1 MIRTAFAPALAA
13 LLLVTACGGGTDNTP
28 PPAPTAQVSE
38 AQVATRTMLRR
49 LPVYGTVDYA
59 PDARRT
65 VSTPGDVEIETVM
78 VSAGETVIDGQPMMR
93 VRATATEQQ
102 ALQTSRADLTAAQQ
116 EMARVER
123 LYGQHLA
130 TNSDRTAARQALS
143 NARTV
148 NASAVQRLGADGSRT
163 ILAAGTGSVV
173 SVDVAVGDTATAGSA
188 LLHLASSDQL
198 YVRLGIEPADIALV
212 HAGQTVE
219 LQAAY
224 DGAKPVAGSVTSVSP
239 QIDPQLQ
246 LAQALVKLDASV
258 SLLPNAPVHA
268 QIIVDRHDAALTVP
282 GAAVLHEGDTTYVFV
297 AASGKAQRVKVRTG
311 IEDGDRI
318 QITAGLRAGQ
328 RVVVEGNHELQDG
341 MAIEVAA
348 DQGAAANEDTGAG
361 QDAGAAHP

>member
-13 LLLVTACGGGTDNTP
+13 VLLVTACGGGTDNTP
-28 PPAPTAQVSE
+28 APAPTAQVSE
-38 AQVATRTMLRR
+38 ALVDTRAMQRR
-49 LPVYGTVDYA
+49 LPAYGTVDYA

-65 VSTPGDVEIETVM
+65 VSTPGDVQIETVM
-78 VSAGETVIDGQPMMR
+78 VRAGEAVVDGQPMMR
-93 VRATATEQQ
+93 VRATATAQQ
-102 ALQTSRADLTAAQQ
+102 ALQTSRADLAAGQQ
-116 EMARVER
+116 EMARVDR

-130 TNSDRTAARQALS
+130 TNADRTAARQALS
-143 NARTV
+143 NARSV

-163 ILAAGTGSVV
+163 ILAAGAGSVI

-212 HAGQTVE
+212 RPGQTVE

-224 DGAKPVAGSVTSVSP
+224 DGAKPVTGSVSSVSP

-246 LAQALVKLDASV
+246 LAQALVKLEATGG
-258 SLLPNAPVHA
+258 LLPNAPVHA
-268 QIIVDRHDAALTVP
+268 QIIVDRRDGALAVP
-282 GAAVLHEGDTTYVFV
+282 SAAVLHDGDTTHVFV
-297 AASGKAQRVKVRTG
+297 AASGKAQRVRVRTG

-348 DQGAAANEDTGAG
+348 DQGTAGNKDTGAG
-361 QDAGAAHP
+361 QDAGAARP